1 MALALLALGAA
12 VAITPIAAALDNS
25 SGSVLSVSQSDWEAF
40 NASVSGRLHNGVPL
54 LAPCYRAFN
63 GREKVCHKFIGSFD
77 DF

>member
-1 MALALLALGAA
+1 MALALLALSA
-12 VAITPIAAALDNS
+12 VTITPIAAALDSS

-54 LAPCYRAFN
+54 LAPCYKAFN
-63 GREKVCHKFIGSFD
+63 GREKVCHEFIDSFD